1 MALAGETL
9 RPGVGH
15 AGALEAHQGDHAPE
29 EQIHFPEVG
38 KLLQH
43 PGADEPVVGMVI
55 DHLGPHH
62 GQELVEALGSGPFEE
77 GVRLPTGADA
87 VDHLAAV
94 MVGIHHGVHGVD
106 VILPVTVDGDG
117 DVALV
122 LGLHQSGQ
130 DSVLV
135 APVAALADAQVM
147 LVLAGQVTNNVPG
160 FVLAAVVDE
169 EDTAVLTNFACGG
182 QGFDLIQ
189 EHGGGDGQHLL
200 LVIAGNDNKQSGCHR
215 LSPLFSGLV
224 WPQSA
229 ARIMNMGMRE

>member
-29 EQIHFPEVG
+29 EQVHFLEVG

-55 DHLGPHH
+55 HHLGPHH
-62 GQELVEALGSGPFEE
+62 GQELIEALGGGPLEE
-77 GVRLPTGADA
+77 GIRLPAGTDA
-87 VDHLAAV
+87 VDQLTAV

-106 VILPVTVDGDG
+106 VILPVAVDGDG

-147 LVLAGQVTNNVPG
+147 LVPAGQVTNNVPG

-169 EDTAVLTNFACGG
+169 EDAAVLTDLAGG
-182 QGFDLIQ
+182 REGFDLIQ

-200 LVIAGNDNKQSGCHR
+200 LVIAGDDNKQSGCHR
-215 LSPLFSGLV
+215 RSPLFFGLL
-224 WPQSA
+224 WPLRA